1 MKLISILRGT
11 ALLGALCIAAVAQA
25 QTTPI
30 QFNPNGTGETG
41 ALSVHTFDWVPSSA
55 IALNGAPP
63 TGLAA
68 GSKVLLLSHAK
79 LGILLNSSGLP
90 IYAPPAGTEF
100 TFVGGAGETVVA
112 CDGPPC
118 SNATFVFDP
127 TETTNFFEI
136 WVKTA
141 PPLSSNLAGTGF
153 NASKRILY
161 GSISNASG
169 NFSVGTCPPNGTG
182 GVLDNFDQFNAND
195 WGSQR
200 TICGSGSTLI
210 SVQVI
215 SLDPDYFP
223 GFTPTELADLKLQ
236 FNTSTVVPYRQAD
249 PSRLFIGNDAGVN
262 GTEVQVAVVPDLGNP
277 NGFPDGTE
285 RDFEFQ
291 SDANHAFERGV
302 TVPGACRVTYGG
314 NDRNGNIA
322 QNSFGEACSKVS
334 GGGKGKANGV
344 AENCYTFG
352 GQVGAPTANPA
363 LGGPF
368 GEHTHHNV
376 SGPAGDFVFRAGT
389 RSAPKT
395 TRITATSCKDPGAC
409 RQAEANAG
417 FKQIDFEGTGSFR
430 TLDAVA
436 AAYLAGNGAGTVLPD
451 NQDTR
456 TYYFRVDMD
465 DTGEP
470 GNKAAKGKLDLTAAA
485 NFLAADLNRPL
496 STPDPLLTEY
506 AECNQLADVYQFYI
520 CKDEN
525 ACEQSEAI
533 YAVRG
538 YLTGGNIQLHKVIK

>member
-1 MKLISILRGT
+1 MKLSKILRGT
-11 ALLGALCIAAVAQA
+11 ALTGALCIASFAQA

-30 QFNPNGTGETG
+30 QFNPKGTGDT
-41 ALSVHTFDWVPSSA
+41 AADKITVATFDWVPSSS
-55 IALNGAPP
+55 IALGGAPAG
-63 TGLAA
+63 GLAV
-68 GSKVLLLSHAK
+68 GSQVLLLSHAK
-79 LGILLNSSGLP
+79 LGTLLDSSGATV
-90 IYAPPAGTEF
+90 YFSPPGTEF

-112 CDGPPC
+112 CDSPC
-118 SNATFVFDP
+118 RNATFVFNP
-127 TETTNFFEI
+127 AESTNFFEI
-136 WVKTA
+136 WVKTT
-141 PPLSSNLAGTGF
+141 PPPSSNLEGTGF
-153 NASKRILY
+153 NQSKRILY
-161 GSISNASG
+161 GSISNAFG
-169 NFSVGTCPPNGTG
+169 NFAEGACPVIG
-182 GVLDNFDQFNAND
+182 GVVQTKLDQFNLND
-195 WGSQR
+195 WGEQL
-200 TICGSGSTLI
+200 TICGSGSTQI
-210 SVQVI
+210 AVQVI

-223 GFTPTELADLKLQ
+223 GFTPTQVAELKLQ
-236 FNTSTVVPYRQAD
+236 FNTSTVTPFRQAD
-249 PSRLFIGNDAGVN
+249 PSRLFIGNGADSS
-262 GTEVQVAVVPDLGNP
+262 GTEPQVAVEPSLGNP
-277 NGFPDGTE
+277 NGFPDGTL

-291 SDANHAFERGV
+291 SDANHAFRVGD

-322 QNSFGEACSKVS
+322 QNSFGQACTKVTA
-334 GGGKGKANGV
+334 GAKGKGKVTG
-344 AENCYTFG
+344 ENCYTFG

-389 RSAPKT
+389 HSAPKN

-430 TLDAVA
+430 TLDPVA
-436 AAYLAGNGAGTVLPD
+436 TAFLAGEAGHPVLPD
-451 NQDTR
+451 NQDER
-456 TYYFRVDMD
+456 RYYFRVDMD

-485 NFLAADLNRPL
+485 AFLDADANVSLA
-496 STPDPLLTEY
+496 TPDPLLASY
-506 AECNQLADVYQFYI
+506 AACNQLADVYQFYI

-525 ACEQSEAI
+525 ACEQRDAI

>member
-1 MKLISILRGT
+1 
-11 ALLGALCIAAVAQA
+11 
-25 QTTPI
+25 
-30 QFNPNGTGETG
+30 
-41 ALSVHTFDWVPSSA
+41 
-55 IALNGAPP
+55 
-63 TGLAA
+63 
-68 GSKVLLLSHAK
+68 
-79 LGILLNSSGLP
+79 
-90 IYAPPAGTEF
+90 
-100 TFVGGAGETVVA
+100 
-112 CDGPPC
+112 
-118 SNATFVFDP
+118 VFDP
-127 TETTNFFEI
+127 AEPTNFFEI

-153 NASKRILY
+153 NQSKRILW
-161 GSISNASG
+161 GSINNAAG
-169 NFSVGTCPPNGTG
+169 NFGVGDCPVIG
-182 GVLDNFDQFNAND
+182 GVVQSNFDQFNLND
-195 WGSQR
+195 WPGQL
-200 TICGSGSTLI
+200 TICGAGSTQI
-210 SVQVI
+210 AVQVI
-215 SLDPDYFP
+215 SIDPDYFP
-223 GFTPTELADLKLQ
+223 GFTPAEVANVKLF

-249 PSRLFIGNDAGVN
+249 PSRLFIGNDAGMSGMEMQATV
-262 GTEVQVAVVPDLGNP
+262 EPDLGNP
-277 NGFPDGTE
+277 NGQPDGRTLH
-285 RDFEFQ
+285 DFQFQ
-291 SDANHAFERGV
+291 ADANNAFEEGI
-302 TVPGACRVTYGG
+302 TVSGACRVTYGG

-322 QNSFGEACSKVS
+322 QNSFGEACMKVS

-389 RSAPKT
+389 HSAPKS
-395 TRITATSCKDPGAC
+395 TRITATACKDPGAC

-430 TLDAVA
+430 TLDPVA
-436 AAYLAGNGAGTVLPD
+436 RAYLADQAGHPVLPD
-451 NQDTR
+451 NQDTQI
-456 TYYFRVDMD
+456 YYFRVDMD

-485 NFLAADLNRPL
+485 NFLGADPNAPL
-496 STPDPLLTEY
+496 STPDPLLESY
-506 AECNQLADVYQFYI
+506 AACNQLADVYQFYI